1 MVRPGRLLWFIFL
14 LLITGCSNRPF
25 ISFLTALDILT
36 GEGGALYLSRV
47 YPQADRKAVVF
58 SDGQKSLQADLYIR
72 PGEGPRPGLLI
83 IHGLAE
89 AGKDDPRLVKFA
101 FTLGQAGFATLVPD
115 FPGLKESRV
124 RRDSVRAAV
133 AAIRYLAQEV
143 PEARGRDLGVLG
155 ISFGGGVALVAAAE
169 EEAREE
175 VDYVVSFGGYF
186 DLANVIRYYTTRWY
200 GYGEEEGYGNPAPW
214 AKWFLMLH
222 NLDFLEDP
230 LERPRF
236 KEIMQRKIRD
246 EESRVEAE
254 LNTLSPPAQALY
266 AVLANQEPERFQA
279 LYSEIS
285 PRVKNLVEDLSLAKP
300 LEEVH
305 ADIFLAHSIPDPIIP
320 HTESLRLLDA
330 LSGRPNVSL
339 TLLRTFQH
347 VDPREGQSDG
357 QPGLIGRLQE
367 GWKFYRL
374 IDALMARAGF

>member
-1 MVRPGRLLWFIFL
+1 MVRPGRLLWFTFL

-25 ISFLTALDILT
+25 ISFLTALDILQ
-36 GEGGALYLSRV
+36 EREKPYLSRV
-47 YPQADRKAVVF
+47 YPRADRRAVTF

-101 FTLGQAGFATLVPD
+101 FTLAQAGFAALVPD
-115 FPGLKESRV
+115 FPGLKEFRV
-124 RRDSVRAAV
+124 RRDSVQAAV
-133 AAIRYLAQEV
+133 VALRYLAQEV
-143 PEARGRDLGVLG
+143 PEAKGRDLGMLG
-155 ISFGGGVALVAAAE
+155 ISFGGGIALVAAAE
-169 EEAREE
+169 EEVREE

-186 DLANVIRYYTTRWY
+186 DLANVVRYYTTRWY

-214 AKWFLMLH
+214 AKWFLLLH

-230 LERPRF
+230 LEQPLF
-236 KEIMQRKIRD
+236 EEILRRKMKD
-246 EESRVEAE
+246 EASPVEAE
-254 LNTLSPPAQALY
+254 LKTLSPPAQALY

-285 PRVKNLVEDLSLAKP
+285 PKVRNLMEDLSMPEA

-320 HTESLRLLDA
+320 HTESLKLLDA

-339 TLLRTFQH
+339 TLLQTFQH
-347 VDPREGQSDG
+347 VDPQEEQSDE
-357 QPGLIGRLQE
+357 QSGLLGRLQE

-374 IDALMARAGF
+374 VDALMARAGF